1 MRCSSCSRVQPA
13 STIAANFRGN
23 SSKNTRKCPILYSL
37 SLPASYIIHLHP
49 GVNRILN
56 FILSPGTQAILSKK
70 IQSSSATPRR
80 ARCVHQLTK
89 NGRKAWFII
98 REFGSLGAQRP
109 GESYPQV
116 IHNLMWITQRSFG
129 VLVIKYCFVHLI

>member
-1 MRCSSCSRVQPA
+1 MSCSSCSKVQPA

-56 FILSPGTQAILSKK
+56 FILSPGTQVKQPKNNSVFFSNSPARPVRTPAYKK
-70 IQSSSATPRR
+70 WQKGLVFYKGVWEFRR
-80 ARCVHQLTK
+80 AAP
-89 NGRKAWFII
+89 GRKLSTGYPQFNVDNP
-98 REFGSLGAQRP
+98 REF
-109 GESYPQV
+109 
-116 IHNLMWITQRSFG
+116 RSFN
-129 VLVIKYCFVHLI
+129 Y